1 MKKIVLVLSGLI
13 FSLSSFAS
21 FNIENEMRQDT
32 VDTLKTGKKTAT
44 SGVGSS
50 TSNMYQD
57 TMNKSRTSGKM
68 GKMGKMDRNMDSSR
82 LGGKNGKMQGSTSD
96 GLMMKDGKM
105 WMTKNGKTIP
115 MDAEV
120 TLDNGIRVMTDGTY
134 MDKNGTTMRLKNG
147 ESIGMNGKMMPMK
160 KNKMK

>member
-1 MKKIVLVLSGLI
+1 MKKILLVLSATI
-13 FSLSSFAS
+13 VSLSSFAS

-32 VDTLKTGKKTAT
+32 VDTLKTGKRTAT
-44 SGVGSS
+44 SGVGSN

-57 TMNKSRTSGKM
+57 TMNRAKTG

-105 WMTKNGKTIP
+105 WMTKNGKTMP

-120 TLDNGIRVMTDGTY
+120 TLDNGMKVMTDGTY

>member
-1 MKKIVLVLSGLI
+1 MKKIVLVLSAI
-13 FSLSSFAS
+13 IVSLSSFAN

-32 VDTLKTGKKTAT
+32 VDTARTGKKTT
-44 SGVGSS
+44 MSGIGSN
-50 TSNMYQD
+50 TSNRYQD
-57 TMNKSRTSGKM
+57 TMNRSKTGGKM
-68 GKMGKMDRNMDSSR
+68 GKMHGNMDTSR
-82 LGGKNGKMQGSTSD
+82 LGGKNGKMQSTTSD

-105 WMTKNGKTIP
+105 WMTKNGKTMP

-147 ESIGMNGKMMPMK
+147 ESISMAGKMIPMK

>member
-13 FSLSSFAS
+13 FSLSSFAN

-32 VDTLKTGKKTAT
+32 VDTLRTGRKTAT
-44 SGVGSS
+44 SGTGSN

-57 TMNKSRTSGKM
+57 TMNRSRTG
-68 GKMGKMDRNMDSSR
+68 GKMGKMDKSMDTSR
-82 LGGKNGKMQGSTSD
+82 MGGKNSKMQGSTSD

-105 WMTKNGKTIP
+105 WVTKNGKTMP
-115 MDAEV
+115 MNAEV

>member
-1 MKKIVLVLSGLI
+1 MRKVFLVLVATI
-13 FSLSSFAS
+13 VSLSSFA
-21 FNIENEMRQDT
+21 NVNVENEMRQDT

-44 SGVGSS
+44 SGVGSN

-57 TMNKSRTSGKM
+57 TMNRSKTGEKM
-68 GKMGKMDRNMDSSR
+68 HKMGKMDRNMDSPKV
-82 LGGKNGKMQGSTSD
+82 GGKNGKMQGSTSD

-105 WMTKNGKTIP
+105 WMTKNGKTMP

-134 MDKNGTTMRLKNG
+134 MDKNGTTMRLRNG
-147 ESIGMNGKMMPMK
+147 ESMSMNGKMMPMK